1 MEQVADPVVALP
13 THAPVPGTDL
23 QERMDSPVGG
33 MGHLLVVDIDPAV
46 DTALVDGTRLVVER
60 DLLEVVVEK
69 DYWDCY

>member
-1 MEQVADPVVALP
+1 
-13 THAPVPGTDL
+13 
-23 QERMDSPVGG
+23 MDSPVGG